1 MTTET
6 QKLARAGITSSHKL
20 VGQKVENPQGENLG
34 KIEDVMIDTGA
45 GRVAY
50 AVLSFGGFL
59 GMGNKLFAYPWSA
72 LHLKGGESKVIL
84 DVTKE
89 SLAAAPGFPKDKWP
103 DMNDRVWGASV
114 HSYYKTEPYWQ

>member
-1 MTTET
+1 MSKEA
-6 QKLARAGITSSHKL
+6 KLANAGIASSHQL
-20 VGQKVENPQGENLG
+20 VGRKVENPKGESLG
-34 KIEDVMIDTGA
+34 KIEDVMIDTGE

-50 AVLSFGGFL
+50 AVLSFGGFM

-72 LHLKGGESKVIL
+72 LHIHGEDKVTL

-89 SLAAAPGFPKDKWP
+89 SLENAPGFPKDKWP

-114 HSYYKTEPYWQ
+114 HTYYKTQPYWQ